1 MPDRQASV
9 LSSDEGE
16 VFTIGAMKIVSRVVG
31 TQSEDAIELYD
42 LIISSRIPSFS
53 LVAHSRDSP
62 PLRRTIPSSSTGR
75 DPWPRRT
82 APALG

>member
-1 MPDRQASV
+1 VTVGNICHDN
-9 LSSDEGE
+9 
-16 VFTIGAMKIVSRVVG
+16 RVVFG
-31 TQSEDAIELYD
+31 VGVNDAHRLEATVARYPR
-42 LIISSRIPSFS
+42 IILSQKAMQASRIPSFS